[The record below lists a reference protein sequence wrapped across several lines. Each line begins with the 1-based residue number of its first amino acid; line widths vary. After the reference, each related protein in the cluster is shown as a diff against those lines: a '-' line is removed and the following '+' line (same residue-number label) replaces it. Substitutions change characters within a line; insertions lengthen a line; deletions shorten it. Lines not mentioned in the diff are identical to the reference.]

1 MAKGITLRSS
11 NLLLYLKDLQYK
23 NPWVSRTQFFPWPRH
38 VGRKHVGFF
47 GRRPLGRRS
56 IQDSLARSHILRT
69 YVFTGHTPS
78 YQRICPLPQLQ
89 ILQYLHVFTTI
100 YQKKQQ
106 SSCLEIRAMV
116 VGMCSCQ
123 NPGGGK
129 GDPQNSP
136 NLKRSIPQVHKKGDD
151 GGMME
156 QAPRFSTQTICFLT
170 S

>member
-89 ILQYLHVFTTI
+89 ILQYFDMYRSTNNSSVHNISGTHQLP
-100 YQKKQQ
+100 QKTSTHFLAHHGSFITQ
-106 SSCLEIRAMV
+106 
-116 VGMCSCQ
+116 G
-123 NPGGGK
+123 
-129 GDPQNSP
+129 NS
-136 NLKRSIPQVHKKGDD
+136 
-151 GGMME
+151 
-156 QAPRFSTQTICFLT
+156 
-170 S
+170 